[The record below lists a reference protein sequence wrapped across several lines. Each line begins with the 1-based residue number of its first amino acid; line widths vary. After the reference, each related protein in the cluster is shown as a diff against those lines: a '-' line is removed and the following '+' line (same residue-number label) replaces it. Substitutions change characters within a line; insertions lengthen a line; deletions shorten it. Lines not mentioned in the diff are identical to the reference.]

1 MIDADLGNSV
11 MSATSVSQAAHLNLR
26 QEPPICKAETCRYLS
41 AFTVVHCAEAIFH
54 FPALRVNTTV
64 LAFDELSSTD
74 FEFRTPVRIAVSPKR
89 RANTLL
95 RERTAFVACSSCSPA
110 LVAG

>member
-1 MIDADLGNSV
+1 
-11 MSATSVSQAAHLNLR
+11 
-26 QEPPICKAETCRYLS
+26 
-41 AFTVVHCAEAIFH
+41 
-54 FPALRVNTTV
+54 
-64 LAFDELSSTD
+64 LSSTD

-95 RERTAFVACSSCSPA
+95 RERTAFVACGSCSPA